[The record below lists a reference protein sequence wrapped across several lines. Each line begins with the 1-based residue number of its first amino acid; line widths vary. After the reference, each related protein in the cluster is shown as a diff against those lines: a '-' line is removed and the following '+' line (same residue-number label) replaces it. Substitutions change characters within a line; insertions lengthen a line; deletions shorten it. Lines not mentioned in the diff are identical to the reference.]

1 MNKLC
6 KDTLL
11 LVKLE
16 DVRMR
21 VVYHELRGKL
31 SVYIFK

>member
-21 VVYHELRGKL
+21 VVYLRGKL
-31 SVYIFK
+31 SV